1 MAQMLSRICMHVCTL
16 GHICIFVVPL
26 NSGMVDS
33 CASSMLLQDHGLL
46 LALQHTSRLSGA

>member
-16 GHICIFVVPL
+16 GHLCILVVPL